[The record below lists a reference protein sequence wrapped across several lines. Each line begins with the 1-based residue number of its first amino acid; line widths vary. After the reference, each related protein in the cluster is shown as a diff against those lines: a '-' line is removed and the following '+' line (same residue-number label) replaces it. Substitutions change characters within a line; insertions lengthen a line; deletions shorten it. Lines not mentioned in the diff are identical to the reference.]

1 MKNTILAKAGFLL
14 VNVSIILFLFLSVI
28 AAEASAA
35 VFTVNS
41 AADTNDANTAD
52 NVCADSAGNCT
63 LRAAIE
69 QANVT
74 HESGVGNDTISFAL
88 ESPAVINL
96 TLGELVITSNL
107 TIFGTDAR
115 NLTVQRSTAA
125 ETAKFRVFRI
135 SGPAGIA
142 VSISSMTVANG
153 NVSNGGSDAGFD
165 FIGGG
170 ISVYPNNALDLTDVT
185 VRNNAANFGGGIA
198 NAGSLSIKRSTIRNN
213 TALQGGGLNTSS
225 TLITAIAN
233 STISDNA
240 ANGNAAT
247 QGLGGGILS
256 SAGLLTI
263 NNATISNNSATTFGG
278 GIFSSEAS
286 EPPKL
291 RNTIV
296 AANTVGTESS
306 DVRGEFVSLGNNL
319 IGNAVGST
327 GFTVGNPSANG
338 DKVGTAGNPI
348 DPLLGPL
355 QNNGGETDTREP
367 SVFSPVKDAGNN
379 CVLDLTCPSF
389 NPPTGLPT
397 DQRGTGFPRRI
408 GSRVD
413 IGAFEIFNPV
423 PVITSLTPNN
433 VGIGAGFELI
443 VNGSGFVPESIVQW
457 RGQNRATTFISS
469 TQLRAQI
476 LASDVATPGQYPV
489 TVISPEPFGGTSNV
503 VLFTVTNCSYS
514 INPTAQAFPVSGG
527 NGTVAVTT
535 TGECSWT
542 ATTTQPWITITTGG
556 SGTGAGTVSFAVAA
570 NAGPARIGT
579 ILIGGQ
585 TFTISQPNGCTYSIA
600 PNNAGFTA
608 AGGNGSLNL
617 IASNP
622 GCPWTAA
629 SNFPWITLNNTS
641 GSGSATISFSVQPN
655 TGPARAGTITA
666 GGQVFTVNQ
675 TAASTFVKT
684 LYDFDGDARADV
696 SVFRPSN
703 GTWYFLSSQ
712 AGFFAR
718 QFGVAED
725 IPVAADYDGDGKSDV
740 AVYRPSIGYWF
751 ILYSSN
757 NQFVPI
763 KIGGQVGDIPVPGD
777 FDGDNKADVSVF
789 HQSGAWTRINSSNG
803 VPQVILDFA
812 RQGDIPV
819 SGDFDGD
826 RKADW
831 AFFRPSTGTWFY
843 IKSSSGTTES
853 IRWGTQGDIP
863 TPADFDG
870 DGKTDFSV
878 YRPSAGSWYRINS
891 SNGQFYGEQF
901 GVAEDIPVAA
911 DYDGDGKADIAVY
924 RPSTASWYLQRSTA
938 GFIGIQWGTGGDKPV
953 PTLIR

>member
-28 AAEASAA
+28 ATEASAA

-41 AADTNDANTAD
+41 TADTNDANTAD

-74 HESGVGNDTISFAL
+74 YESGVGNDAIFFAL

-96 TLGELVITSNL
+96 TLGELSITSNL

-115 NLTVQRSTAA
+115 NLTVQRSAA
-125 ETAKFRVFRI
+125 GETARFRIFRI
-135 SGPAGIA
+135 SGPAATA
-142 VSISSMTVANG
+142 VSISSLTVANG
-153 NVSNGGSDAGFD
+153 NVANGGSDAGFD

-170 ISVYPNNALDLTDVT
+170 ISVYPNNSLDLTDVT
-185 VRNNAANFGGGIA
+185 IRNNAANFGGGIA
-198 NAGSLSIKRSTIRNN
+198 NAGALSIKRSTISNN
-213 TALQGGGLNTSS
+213 TALHGGGLHISS

-256 SAGLLTI
+256 SAGLLII

-278 GIFSSEAS
+278 GIFSNSGA
-286 EPPKL
+286 PKL

-296 AANTVGTESS
+296 AANTVGSESS
-306 DVRGEFVSLGNNL
+306 DVRGGFESLGNNL

-327 GFTVGNPSANG
+327 GFTIGNPSANG
-338 DKVGTAGNPI
+338 DKVGTADNPI
-348 DPLLGPL
+348 NPLLGPL
-355 QNNGGETDTREP
+355 QNNGGQTDTREP

-389 NPPTGLPT
+389 NPPTGLTT
-397 DQRGTGFPRRI
+397 DQRGAGFPRRV

-413 IGAFEIFNPV
+413 IGAVEVFNPV

-433 VGIGAGFELI
+433 SGIGAGFELI

-457 RGQNRATTFISS
+457 RGQNRVTTFISS
-469 TQLRAQI
+469 TQLRVQI

-489 TVISPEPFGGTSNV
+489 TVISPEPFGGASNV

-514 INPTAQAFPVSGG
+514 INPTAQEFPVSGG
-527 NGTVAVTT
+527 NGTVAVNTT
-535 TGECSWT
+535 AECAWT
-542 ATTTQPWITITTGG
+542 ATTTQPWITITSGG

-570 NAGPARIGT
+570 NLGPARTGT

-608 AGGNGSLNL
+608 AGGNGTFNL
-617 IASNP
+617 TASNP
-622 GCPWTAA
+622 GCPWTAV

-641 GSGSATISFSVQPN
+641 GSGSAAISFSVQAN
-655 TGPARAGTITA
+655 TGPARAGTITV
-666 GGQVFTVNQ
+666 GGQTFTVNQ

-703 GTWYFLSSQ
+703 GTWYFLGSQ

-740 AVYRPSIGYWF
+740 AVYRRSIGYWF

-763 KIGGQVGDIPVPGD
+763 KIGGQAGSIPVPGD
-777 FDGDNKADVSVF
+777 FDGDNKADVSVYNPTGSWEIIF
-789 HQSGAWTRINSSNG
+789 SSGGGTTVVSLGLQG
-803 VPQVILDFA
+803 VV
-812 RQGDIPV
+812 PV
-819 SGDFDGD
+819 NGDFDGD
-826 RKADW
+826 RKADI
-831 AFFRPSTGTWFY
+831 AYFRPSTGTWVR
-843 IKSSSGTTES
+843 INSSNGETIST
-853 IRWGTQGDIP
+853 RWGTQGDIP

-878 YRPSAGSWYRINS
+878 YRPSTGSWYRLNS

-924 RPSTASWYLQRSTA
+924 RPSTASWYIQRSTL
-938 GFIGIQWGTGGDKPV
+938 GFIGIQWGTSGDKPV

>member
-41 AADTNDANTAD
+41 TADTNDANTAD

-74 HESGVGNDTISFAL
+74 YESGVGNDAIFFAL

-96 TLGELVITSNL
+96 TLGELSVTSNL
-107 TIFGTDAR
+107 TIFGTGAR
-115 NLTVQRSTAA
+115 NLTVQRSGAGDTGR
-125 ETAKFRVFRI
+125 FRIFRI
-135 SGPAGIA
+135 SGPVANA
-142 VSISSMTVANG
+142 VSISSLTITNG

-170 ISVYPNNALDLTDVT
+170 ISVYPNNSLDLTDVT
-185 VRNNAANFGGGIA
+185 VRDNAANFGGGIA
-198 NAGSLSIKRSTIRNN
+198 NAGALSIKRSTIRNN
-213 TALQGGGLNTSS
+213 TALHGGGLNISS
-225 TLITAIAN
+225 TLITAIAD

-256 SAGLLTI
+256 SAGLLII

-278 GIFSSEAS
+278 GIFSNSDA
-286 EPPKL
+286 PKL

-296 AANTVGTESS
+296 AANTVGSESS
-306 DVRGEFVSLGNNL
+306 DVRGAFESLGNNL

-338 DKVGTAGNPI
+338 DKVGTADNPI
-348 DPLLGPL
+348 NPLLGPL
-355 QNNGGETDTREP
+355 QNNGGQTDTREP

-379 CVLDLTCPSF
+379 CVLDLTCSSF
-389 NPPTGLPT
+389 NPPTGLTT
-397 DQRGTGFPRRI
+397 DQRGAGFPRRV

-413 IGAFEIFNPV
+413 IGAVEVFNPV

-433 VGIGAGFELI
+433 SGIGAGFELI

-469 TQLRAQI
+469 TELRAQI

-489 TVISPEPFGGTSNV
+489 TVISPEPFGGASNIT
-503 VLFTVTNCSYS
+503 LFTVTNCSYS
-514 INPTAQAFPVSGG
+514 INPTSQVFPVIGG
-527 NGTVAVTT
+527 NGTVAVNT
-535 TGECSWT
+535 TGECAWT
-542 ATTTQPWITITTGG
+542 ATTTQPWITITSGG
-556 SGTGAGTVSFAVAA
+556 SGTGAGTVSFAVAP
-570 NAGPARIGT
+570 NSGPARTGT

-585 TFTISQPNGCTYSIA
+585 TFTVSQPNGCTYSVA

-608 AGGNGSLNL
+608 AGGNGNLNL

-622 GCPWTAA
+622 GCTWTAT

-655 TGPARAGTITA
+655 TGPARAGTITV
-666 GGQVFTVNQ
+666 GGQTFTVNQ

-703 GTWYFLSSQ
+703 GTWYFLGSQ

-740 AVYRPSIGYWF
+740 AVYRRSIGYWF

-763 KIGGQVGDIPVPGD
+763 KIGGQAGSIPVPGD
-777 FDGDNKADVSVF
+777 FDGDNKADVSVYNPTGSWEIIF
-789 HQSGAWTRINSSNG
+789 SSGGGSTVISLGLQG
-803 VPQVILDFA
+803 V
-812 RQGDIPV
+812 IPV

-826 RKADW
+826 RKADI
-831 AFFRPSTGTWFY
+831 AYFRPSTGTWVQ
-843 IKSSSGTTES
+843 INSSNGATIST
-853 IRWGTQGDIP
+853 RWGAQGDIP

-878 YRPSAGSWYRINS
+878 YRPSAGSWYRLNS

-924 RPSTASWYLQRSTA
+924 RPSTASWYIQRSTA
-938 GFIGIQWGTGGDKPV
+938 GFIGIQWGTSGDKPV